1 MTEQIPYKGERV
13 DLKTASQILGLS
25 VSGVR
30 LWIEQGKLEKAES
43 NSNKVFVYITDEM
56 RQNAE
61 GRIQD
66 KEQRADDPSPAR
78 PDPVTTDLV
87 EKITSFMDG
96 ALADKTKLAEEY
108 RVRAERF
115 EQQCEDLKAQVETIP
130 LKIAE
135 IVSLQDKLILR
146 DEQIA
151 AGKKR
156 LSELEDSRDEFKRH
170 AIRARNEKRVFE
182 KQSRAGWGVAAA
194 ATVLFLLLTG
204 FTVYSGYIAP
214 QKAVSGFAAMSPA
227 SGP

>member
-1 MTEQIPYKGERV
+1 MSEQIPYKGERV
-13 DLKTASQILGLS
+13 DLKTASKILGLS

-43 NSNKVFVYITDEM
+43 NSNKVFVYLTDEM
-56 RQNAE
+56 RRDAE

-66 KEQRADDPSPAR
+66 KEQCADDPPPAR
-78 PDPVTTDLV
+78 LDPVTTDLV

-96 ALADKTKLAEEY
+96 ALAEKTKLAEEY

-115 EQQCEDLKAQVETIP
+115 EQQCEDLKTQVETIP

-135 IVSLQDKLILR
+135 IASLRDKLILR
-146 DEQIA
+146 DEQIT

-156 LSELEDSRDEFKRH
+156 ISELEDSRDEFKRH
-170 AIRARNEKRVFE
+170 AIRERNEKRALE
-182 KQSRAGWGVAAA
+182 KQSRAGWGVAA
-194 ATVLFLLLTG
+194 LFILLAG